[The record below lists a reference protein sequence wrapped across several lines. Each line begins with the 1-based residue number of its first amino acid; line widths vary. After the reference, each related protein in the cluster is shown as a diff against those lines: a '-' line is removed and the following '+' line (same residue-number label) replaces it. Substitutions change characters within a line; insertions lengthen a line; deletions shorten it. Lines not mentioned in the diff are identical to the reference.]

1 MADLPYRWDLLAR
14 YRVIEVVSKWEGRL
28 TTKHLRDTFGIGRQ
42 QASKDI
48 NAYIKD
54 IAPGNLVYDQQLKG
68 YKPTPSFK
76 PMVTTGSA
84 DEYLLM
90 LSRSKNITTTFGLQL
105 DFPNTE
111 IIHAPIRNMEPEVLR
126 PLVQAAR
133 EQRRVD
139 IGYIS
144 LNTSEEEERIIVPHT
159 LVCTHMRWHMRAY
172 CEKNGEYRDFVLSRF
187 RGIPDIGDVSEQT
200 VVKDEVWNTTVKV
213 VIEPD
218 TRLNDSQKAII
229 ATDYGMEDG
238 KLCIETRA
246 ALVSYVLQS
255 LNIDF
260 NKLEA
265 KPEAQQII
273 ISNLSEIEG
282 YLYK

>member
-1 MADLPYRWDLLAR
+1 MSDLPYRWDLLSR

-54 IAPGNLVYDQQLKG
+54 VAPGNLVYDQKLKG
-68 YKPTPSFK
+68 YKPTLSFK
-76 PMVTTGSA
+76 PVVTTGSA
-84 DEYLLM
+84 DEYLLI

-111 IIHAPIRNMEPEVLR
+111 IIQAPIRNMEPEVLR
-126 PLVQAAR
+126 PLIQAAR

-159 LVCTHMRWHMRAY
+159 CVCTHTRWHMRAY
-172 CEKNGEYRDFVLSRF
+172 CEKNREYRDFVLSRF
-187 RGIPDIGDVSEQT
+187 RGIPDIGEVSEHT
-200 VVKDEVWNTTVKV
+200 ADKDDDWNTNVQII
-213 VIEPD
+213 IEPD
-218 TRLNDSQKAII
+218 TRLNASQKAII
-229 ATDYGMEDG
+229 ASDYGMENG
-238 KLCIETRA
+238 RLCIETRA
-246 ALVSYVLQS
+246 ALVSYVLRS
-255 LNIDF
+255 LNINF
-260 NKLEA
+260 NQLESKA
-265 KPEAQQII
+265 EAQQII
-273 ISNLSEIEG
+273 ISNLSEIKG
-282 YLYK
+282 YLY